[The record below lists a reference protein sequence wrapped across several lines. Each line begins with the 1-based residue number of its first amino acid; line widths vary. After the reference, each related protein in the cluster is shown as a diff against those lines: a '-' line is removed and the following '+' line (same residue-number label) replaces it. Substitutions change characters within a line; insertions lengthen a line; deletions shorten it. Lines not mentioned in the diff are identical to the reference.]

1 MVKVLK
7 ILVIMFLIL
16 IVISTIYFV
25 IEDVLGGSPK
35 PVIRGLGQFFLNNT
49 YNIYYKKWWSGSPET
64 VTAILWDYRG
74 LDTIFET
81 TVLYIAIIGC
91 MVLAYKP
98 LTNILKKYDKEKHGL
113 TLIVKTAVKIIIVLI
128 AIVSINLALRGYIS
142 PGGGFAG
149 GSAYAVAP
157 LIIIAGYSIYYLLSM
172 GYSLNKSAILRSIG
186 LVILV
191 IIALAPLM
199 YHGYILQNQMK
210 THTLFPGYPVNIGPF
225 YIGGSLIFMNIG
237 EFLIVSMEFIM
248 IFILISLYLRGGE
261 ES

>member
-7 ILVIMFLIL
+7 ILAITFLVL
-16 IVISTIYFV
+16 IVLFTIYFV

-35 PVIRGLGQFFLNNT
+35 PVIRELGQFYIDNT
-49 YNIYYKKWWSGSPET
+49 YNVGKWWSGSPET

-74 LDTIFET
+74 LDTVFET

-98 LTNILKKYDKEKHGL
+98 LANILKKYEKEKHGL
-113 TLIVKTAVKIIIVLI
+113 TLIVKTTVKIIIVLI

-149 GSAYAVAP
+149 GSAYAIAP
-157 LIIIAGYSIYYLLSM
+157 LIIIAGYSVYYLLSM
-172 GYSLNKSAILRSIG
+172 GYSLSKSAILRSIG
-186 LVILV
+186 LIILV
-191 IIALAPLM
+191 FIAVAPLI
-199 YHGYILQNQMK
+199 YLGYILQNQMK
-210 THTLFPGYPVNIGPF
+210 TYALFPGYPVKIGPF

-248 IFILISLYLRGGE
+248 IFILISLYMRGGE
-261 ES
+261 ET

>member
-7 ILVIMFLIL
+7 ILAITFLVLIIL
-16 IVISTIYFV
+16 FTVYFV

-35 PVIRGLGQFFLNNT
+35 PVIRELGQFYIDNT
-49 YNIYYKKWWSGSPET
+49 YNVGKWWSGSPET

-98 LTNILKKYDKEKHGL
+98 LANILKKYEKEKHGL
-113 TLIVKTAVKIIIVLI
+113 TLIVKTTVKIIIVLI

-149 GSAYAVAP
+149 GSAYA
-157 LIIIAGYSIYYLLSM
+157 L
-172 GYSLNKSAILRSIG
+172 
-186 LVILV
+186 
-191 IIALAPLM
+191 
-199 YHGYILQNQMK
+199 
-210 THTLFPGYPVNIGPF
+210 
-225 YIGGSLIFMNIG
+225 SLIHI
-237 EFLIVSMEFIM
+237 
-248 IFILISLYLRGGE
+248 
-261 ES
+261 